1 MTQQPKNQSQPKNFI
16 SFFGMDIRDRKN
28 YLQGVEI
35 DASLKD
41 RFAKSTAYCRFFS
54 LFNHLGDRAY
64 QRIAQ
69 LPIGQDP
76 LFILGYSRSGTTFL
90 HTLLS
95 KDPQF
100 AFTTNYHAG
109 FPHLVLWGQSFFK
122 RLRSIGRPKKRAD
135 KMSIALDLPQE
146 EEQAIVGL
154 TPYTFAL
161 HEYFPQQWSHY
172 LDRYTSFEEATDA
185 ERNAFEQ
192 ALIRVIRSSLVDC
205 WGGEDGLKSKRFLSK
220 SPAHSARIP
229 MLLKLFPNAKFIYI
243 ARNPY
248 FIYSSNITHF
258 SSTFETLSFQRIS
271 KEELSAN
278 VLASY
283 KKIIIDHYEQ
293 QKQLIP
299 EGNLL
304 EIRFE
309 DFVAHPL
316 QQAEAIYERLNL
328 PGWEQ
333 AQAAMQAYV
342 EEARSYKSRTYPT
355 FSSETID
362 LVNRHWGLA
371 IERGGYT
378 RL

>member
-1 MTQQPKNQSQPKNFI
+1 MTQQPKNQSQPKDFI

-76 LFILGYSRSGTTFL
+76 LFILGYFRSGTTFL

-122 RLRSIGRPKKRAD
+122 RLRSIGRPKERAD

-248 FIYSSNITHF
+248 FI
-258 SSTFETLSFQRIS
+258 
-271 KEELSAN
+271 
-278 VLASY
+278 
-283 KKIIIDHYEQ
+283 
-293 QKQLIP
+293 
-299 EGNLL
+299 
-304 EIRFE
+304 
-309 DFVAHPL
+309 
-316 QQAEAIYERLNL
+316 
-328 PGWEQ
+328 
-333 AQAAMQAYV
+333 
-342 EEARSYKSRTYPT
+342 
-355 FSSETID
+355 
-362 LVNRHWGLA
+362 
-371 IERGGYT
+371 
-378 RL
+378 

>member
-1 MTQQPKNQSQPKNFI
+1 M
-16 SFFGMDIRDRKN
+16 
-28 YLQGVEI
+28 
-35 DASLKD
+35 
-41 RFAKSTAYCRFFS
+41 
-54 LFNHLGDRAY
+54 
-64 QRIAQ
+64 
-69 LPIGQDP
+69 PIGQDP

-205 WGGEDGLKSKRFLSK
+205 WGG
-220 SPAHSARIP
+220 
-229 MLLKLFPNAKFIYI
+229 
-243 ARNPY
+243 
-248 FIYSSNITHF
+248 
-258 SSTFETLSFQRIS
+258 
-271 KEELSAN
+271 
-278 VLASY
+278 
-283 KKIIIDHYEQ
+283 
-293 QKQLIP
+293 
-299 EGNLL
+299 
-304 EIRFE
+304 
-309 DFVAHPL
+309 
-316 QQAEAIYERLNL
+316 
-328 PGWEQ
+328 
-333 AQAAMQAYV
+333 
-342 EEARSYKSRTYPT
+342 
-355 FSSETID
+355 
-362 LVNRHWGLA
+362 
-371 IERGGYT
+371 
-378 RL
+378 